1 MHVMNPPT
9 STSRVSRRK
18 FLQAGAAAIAA
29 PMIIPG
35 SVLGKEGR
43 ASPSN
48 RITIGCIGMGM
59 MGMPNMDSF
68 LGQPDT
74 QVLAVSDL
82 DKKRLENAKNAVN
95 NRYNN
100 KDCMATGDFRE
111 IIARNDI
118 DALSLALPDHW
129 HSVPAIMGARAGKDM
144 YGENPLSHTVVEGRA
159 MCDAVKMY
167 GRVWQTG
174 SWQRS
179 VGDFPFAC
187 ELVLNGR
194 IGKLHTVEV
203 GLPSGTTDFAGT
215 KGQETFG
222 PPPADLD
229 YETWLGPA
237 PWAPYC
243 PARVHANWRWHLD
256 YGGGQL
262 MDWIGHHCDI
272 AHWGMGMDYGGPL
285 EVEGTGEYLKDG
297 LWNSATKYKIT
308 AKYPNDMTMIIAGGY
323 GEIRGGT
330 KWIGTDGWVW
340 VDRGGFDTQPKSLMK
355 ERDLRRKI
363 ALYRSPGHHRNF
375 LDCVKS
381 RKTTLTPAEVAHRS
395 ATPGH
400 LGQIAMILGRRI
412 KWDPKTETIENDETA
427 TRMLGRA
434 MREPWQL

>member
-1 MHVMNPPT
+1 MMACMNPRNRIT
-9 STSRVSRRK
+9 RRK
-18 FLQAGAAAIAA
+18 FISASAATIAA
-29 PMIIPG
+29 PMIIPA
-35 SVLGKEGR
+35 SALGQAGR

-74 QVLAVSDL
+74 QVVAVSDL
-82 DKKRLENAKNAVN
+82 DKKRLEAAKNSVN
-95 NRYNN
+95 TRYNN
-100 KDCMATGDFRE
+100 KDCMAAGDFRE
-111 IIARNDI
+111 IIARKDI

-129 HSVPAIMGARAGKDM
+129 HSIPAIMGARAGKDM
-144 YGENPLSHTVVEGRA
+144 YGEKPFAHTVVEGRA
-159 MCDAVKMY
+159 MCDAIAQY

-179 VGDFPFAC
+179 VADFPFAC

-222 PPPADLD
+222 PPPPELD

-262 MDWIGHHCDI
+262 TDWIGHHCDI
-272 AHWGMGMDYGGPL
+272 AHWGMGQDYGGPL
-285 EVEGTGEYLKDG
+285 EIEGSGEYLKDG
-297 LWNSATKYKIT
+297 LWNTATKYKIT
-308 AKYPNDMTMIIAGGY
+308 AKYPNDITMIIAGGIN
-323 GEIRGGT
+323 GIRSGT
-330 KWIGTDGWVW
+330 KWIGSDGWVW
-340 VDRGGFDTQPKSLMK
+340 VDRGGFDTHPKSLMK

-375 LDCVKS
+375 LDCIKS
-381 RKTTLTPAEVAHRS
+381 RKATLTPAEVAHRS

-400 LGQIAMILGRRI
+400 LGQIAMLLGRKL
-412 KWDPKTETIENDETA
+412 KWNPQTEQIENDATA